1 MDSIVEILY
10 IILQMKTTEIENLLE
25 GYYYIVNKSI
35 NEVQLTPSIDG
46 VLNGTIRQIG
56 SGNPTDTENK
66 YSLSPG
72 KLANKNLTGQKLLK
86 FIPKETRNPNN
97 NQSTPI
103 GSIGMFVNGVEL
115 INYKSPQQ
123 IHYGKIEKIDV
134 LDSGSGYDVMNPP
147 EVSIVSTTSSTEG
160 SGAKANLSLVGKV
173 EEIKIEDAGFDFLEE
188 PTITLSG
195 GDGFG
200 CKLKARLL
208 PITHKVEFDA
218 GVTGYTSANSTI
230 TIINTTD
237 NNSFRIEN
245 KHKFRD
251 ADEVVYRTNGNTAI
265 PISGISTTFG
275 FTPSVSGVSTS
286 LRNNS
291 HYFVS
296 RIDDKQFRLHFT
308 EEDAV
313 NKRHPINI
321 VGFGTQSS
329 RVCLYK
335 SKKYFIKC
343 DCCI

>member
-1 MDSIVEILY
+1 
-10 IILQMKTTEIENLLE
+10 
-25 GYYYIVNKSI
+25 
-35 NEVQLTPSIDG
+35 
-46 VLNGTIRQIG
+46 
-56 SGNPTDTENK
+56 
-66 YSLSPG
+66 
-72 KLANKNLTGQKLLK
+72 
-86 FIPKETRNPNN
+86 
-97 NQSTPI
+97 
-103 GSIGMFVNGVEL
+103 MFVNGVEL

-237 NNSFRIEN
+237 NSFRIEN

-321 VGFGTQSS
+321 VGFGTD
-329 RVCLYK
+329 LK
-335 SKKYFIKC
+335 SLSLQVQKIFYQM
-343 DCCI
+343 